1 MSIDKKYKKKYKDI
15 IAILKYFD
23 FEDSVIN
30 SRFASY
36 EEVQGWK
43 PITLRELKKMSEDEL
58 KELKSV
64 CWHEGRLRCTS
75 IGINMLEIIK
85 NKNSYLISFSDD
97 AGDPSFY
104 LSKLTDKMD
113 KCGDFE
119 WTYGLFKKIK

>member
-1 MSIDKKYKKKYKDI
+1 MSIDKKYKKKYKDA
-15 IAILKYFD
+15 IAILKLLNFK
-23 FEDSVIN
+23 DSEIN
-30 SRFASY
+30 SSLASY
-36 EEVQGWK
+36 EGVQDWE

-75 IGINMLEIIK
+75 IGINKLEIIK
-85 NKNSYLISFSDD
+85 NKNYYLISFSDD

-104 LSKLTDKMD
+104 LNKLTDKMD
-113 KCGDFE
+113 RCGDFE